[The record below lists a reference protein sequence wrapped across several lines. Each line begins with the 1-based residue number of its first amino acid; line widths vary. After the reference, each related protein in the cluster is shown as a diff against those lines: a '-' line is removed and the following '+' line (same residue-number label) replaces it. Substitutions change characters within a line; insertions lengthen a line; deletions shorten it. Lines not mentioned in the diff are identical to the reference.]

1 MYSRSTDDLPRI
13 CGYGWDFT
21 RLPGN
26 AAVADD
32 EVIND
37 GVR

>member
-1 MYSRSTDDLPRI
+1 MYGRSTDDIARI
-13 CGYGWDFT
+13 CGYCWNFT

-37 GVR
+37 GVQ